1 VEAQNMMP
9 LIAAIC
15 LSQTLS
21 FFGGVGGR
29 GNDFH
34 DPEIAH
40 LLFTTAQ
47 LCGEFILLE

>member
-1 VEAQNMMP
+1 MLP

-40 LLFTTAQ
+40 LLSGHSVTMDKV
-47 LCGEFILLE
+47 LCSSPFDA